1 MLGFMPL
8 FVSPAKAGAQEPR
21 WCRCHSTDL
30 SAVGLPPARCLSS
43 LEKQHPPCR
52 RTLGGPMS
60 FWLPPRAPWSLG
72 PGLRRENEGEES
84 GGPGA
89 AMVPLPQNGPQ
100 RSGFSAG
107 TVFEFIPLSF
117 PPRKRGP
124 RSRDDAAATE
134 RTSAH
139 WALRRHDAR
148 VLLKRK
154 GKRKRW
160 LMGTFHPPT

>member
-60 FWLPPRAPWSLG
+60 FWLPSNAPWTLG
-72 PGLRRENEGEES
+72 PGVRRVNEGGEVNEDPGTAEDQLPES
-84 GGPGA
+84 GPQCSGTSTGA
-89 AMVPLPQNGPQ
+89 VLA
-100 RSGFSAG
+100 
-107 TVFEFIPLSF
+107 LS
-117 PPRKRGP
+117 
-124 RSRDDAAATE
+124 
-134 RTSAH
+134 
-139 WALRRHDAR
+139 
-148 VLLKRK
+148 
-154 GKRKRW
+154 
-160 LMGTFHPPT
+160 

>member
-1 MLGFMPL
+1 
-8 FVSPAKAGAQEPR
+8 
-21 WCRCHSTDL
+21 
-30 SAVGLPPARCLSS
+30 
-43 LEKQHPPCR
+43 
-52 RTLGGPMS
+52 MS

-148 VLLKRK
+148 GLLKRK

-160 LMGTFHPPT
+160 LFGSSHPPSWYHVLMVDRSTPELSASAKSGCPYPLVFLSNGETFAVAAFFLCFVV